1 MFTSKFNKMY
11 RHVIAQMNDDI
22 MTKLGYGKQVEAK
35 NNGICPQCNAKV
47 DPTSFRDEVS
57 AREFKISG
65 LCQACQDEV
74 FGTEEYEAEEEP
86 TADLNETDWKVDE
99 EDLPDDLNDYLHA
112 EDPEDYRNDDYV
124 NGDAQDF
131 QDEEAQE
138 ETQEESEIATDEDIE
153 ATKDLQDQDEDLQ
166 DDDLEDFQD
175 DDDLQDQDEDLCD
188 LEDEDLQDD
197 DLEDFQDDEFEDDQ
211 DEDIKDTD
219 QDFEEEFQDQDL
231 QDDDL
236 CDMQDEEDEEVITES
251 KKKVTRKSSKK

>member
-11 RHVIAQMNDDI
+11 RHIIAQMNDDI

-47 DPTSFRDEVS
+47 DPSSFRDEVS

-74 FGTEEYEAEEEP
+74 FGTEEYETEEEP
-86 TADLNETDWKVDE
+86 MTDLSEADWKVDE
-99 EDLPDDLNDYLHA
+99 EDLPDDLNSYLHA

-153 ATKDLQDQDEDLQ
+153 ATKDLQDQDEDL
-166 DDDLEDFQD
+166 
-175 DDDLQDQDEDLCD
+175 
-188 LEDEDLQDD
+188 
-197 DLEDFQDDEFEDDQ
+197 EDFQDDEFEDDQ

-231 QDDDL
+231 QD
-236 CDMQDEEDEEVITES
+236 EDTADVIAES
-251 KKKVTRKSSKK
+251 KKKTTKKSSKK

>member
-47 DPTSFRDEVS
+47 DPASFRDEVS

-74 FGTEEYEAEEEP
+74 FGTEKYEAEEEP

-124 NGDAQDF
+124 NGDTQDF

-138 ETQEESEIATDEDIE
+138 ETKEESETATDEDIE
-153 ATKDLQDQDEDLQ
+153 ATK
-166 DDDLEDFQD
+166 
-175 DDDLQDQDEDLCD
+175 DLQDQDEDLCD

-211 DEDIKDTD
+211 DEDVKDTD

>member
-65 LCQACQDEV
+65 LCQACQDEI
-74 FGTEEYEAEEEP
+74 FGTEEYETEEEP
-86 TADLNETDWKVDE
+86 MTDLNEADCKIDE
-99 EDLPDDLNDYLHA
+99 EDLPDDLNAYLHA

-131 QDEEAQE
+131 QDEESQE

-153 ATKDLQDQDEDLQ
+153 ATKDLQDQDEDL
-166 DDDLEDFQD
+166 EDFQD
-175 DDDLQDQDEDLCD
+175 EDDLQDDDLQDQNEDLCD

-197 DLEDFQDDEFEDDQ
+197 DLEDFQDDEFEDNQ

-231 QDDDL
+231 QD
-236 CDMQDEEDEEVITES
+236 EDTTDVIAES
-251 KKKVTRKSSKK
+251 KKKTTKKSSKK

>member
-47 DPTSFRDEVS
+47 DPSSFRDEVS

-86 TADLNETDWKVDE
+86 TTDLNETDWKVDE
-99 EDLPDDLNDYLHA
+99 EDLPDDLSEYLHA
-112 EDPEDYRNDDYV
+112 EDPEDFRNDDYV
-124 NGDAQDF
+124 NADAQDF
-131 QDEEAQE
+131 QDQESEETE
-138 ETQEESEIATDEDIE
+138 ETQENSELATDEDIE
-153 ATKDLQDQDEDLQ
+153 ATKDLQDQDEDL
-166 DDDLEDFQD
+166 EDFQNE
-175 DDDLQDQDEDLCD
+175 DDLQDQDEDLCD

-211 DEDIKDTD
+211 DEDVKDTD

-231 QDDDL
+231 QD
-236 CDMQDEEDEEVITES
+236 EDTADVIAES
-251 KKKVTRKSSKK
+251 KKKATRKSSKK

>member
-74 FGTEEYEAEEEP
+74 FGTEEYETEEKP
-86 TADLNETDWKVDE
+86 TTDLNEADWKVDE
-99 EDLPDDLNDYLHA
+99 EDLPDDLSEYLHA

-124 NGDAQDF
+124 NSDAQDF
-131 QDEEAQE
+131 QNEEAQE
-138 ETQEESEIATDEDIE
+138 ETKEESETATDEDIE
-153 ATKDLQDQDEDLQ
+153 ATKDLQDQDEDL
-166 DDDLEDFQD
+166 E
-175 DDDLQDQDEDLCD
+175 DLQDENDLQNQ
-188 LEDEDLQDD
+188 DEDLQDD

-211 DEDIKDTD
+211 DEDVKDTD

-236 CDMQDEEDEEVITES
+236 CDMQDEEDKKDEEVITES
-251 KKKVTRKSSKK
+251 KKKVTKKSSKK

>member
-11 RHVIAQMNDDI
+11 RHIIAQMNDDI

-47 DPTSFRDEVS
+47 DPTSFRDELS

-65 LCQACQDEV
+65 LCQTCQDEV
-74 FGTEEYEAEEEP
+74 FGVEEYETEEKP
-86 TADLNETDWKVDE
+86 MTDLNEADWKVDE
-99 EDLPDDLNDYLHA
+99 EDLPDDLSEYLHA
-112 EDPEDYRNDDYV
+112 EDPEDFRDDDYV

-131 QDEEAQE
+131 QDEESQE

-175 DDDLQDQDEDLCD
+175 
-188 LEDEDLQDD
+188 EDLQDD
-197 DLEDFQDDEFEDDQ
+197 DLEDFQDDEFDDDQ

-219 QDFEEEFQDQDL
+219 QDFEEEFQDQDI
-231 QDDDL
+231 
-236 CDMQDEEDEEVITES
+236 QDEDIADVIAES
-251 KKKVTRKSSKK
+251 KKKVTKKSSKK